1 MKKKA
6 VALCATVA
14 LAAVALGG
22 ATLAYFTDTDS
33 QTNTFTTGK
42 VDITLVEDFTQ
53 DSKLLPGTSKDGNA
67 VKKEVYV
74 KNESDS
80 ETSYVRVHIAV
91 PSALVDQNL
100 NSYNDML
107 HWNFKADAWAPKGW
121 SLKPTYTEDD
131 NGWTDN
137 GWANQNAYNTTIDG
151 VQYTVWVVT
160 YRTALGAGEATPGAA
175 MTQMYL
181 DWRVD
186 TADGKTYT
194 KANYNADGSVAEGT
208 MSYTLPEDGKVPVYV
223 IAEGTQATGN
233 FANAY
238 EALNAAFGNPGTYNP
253 WAATNQTADDG
264 DDSDDE

>member
-1 MKKKA
+1 MNKRKILTLA
-6 VALCATVA
+6 MTLAMVAI
-14 LAAVALGG
+14 LAIGG
-22 ATLAYFTDTDS
+22 TLAYFTDTDS
-33 QTNTFTTGK
+33 KTNTFTTGK
-42 VDITLVEDFTQ
+42 VNITLVEDYVQ
-53 DSKLLPGTSKDGNA
+53 DSKLMPGTSKDGNA

-107 HWNFKADAWAPKGW
+107 HWNFKAADWAPKGW
-121 SLKPTYTEDD
+121 SLKPTYTAND

-137 GWANQNAYNTTIDG
+137 GWANNNAYTTQINNVD
-151 VQYTVWVVT
+151 YTVWVVT
-160 YRTALGAGEATPGAA
+160 YRTALGAGETTPGAA

-186 TADGKTYT
+186 TNDGKTYT
-194 KANYNADGSVAEGT
+194 KANYDANGNKLTGT
-208 MSYTLPEDGKVPVYV
+208 MSYTLPTDGKIPVLV
-223 IAEGTQATGN
+223 VAEGTQATDN

-238 EALNAAFGNPGTYNP
+238 DALNAAFGKPGTYNP
-253 WAATNQTADDG
+253 FA
-264 DDSDDE
+264 